1 MQLLDDRR
9 SGLPAGLTP
18 IGADRA
24 GLAVL
29 GKPIGAL
36 FARIRSLAAP
46 VSLDALTSALGIEDH
61 ASQAPLAAARLSELL
76 DALARLVACELA
88 CAAQALDLRPAR
100 ARGAGA
106 AATYERVR
114 THIAPL
120 DDDRSI
126 GDEVEALAASLR

>member
-1 MQLLDDRR
+1 MQLHDERR
-9 SGLPAGLTP
+9 SGLPPGLTP

-36 FARIRSLAAP
+36 FARIRSLAMP
-46 VSLDALTSALGIEDH
+46 VSLEPLPLALGIEDH

-76 DALARLVACELA
+76 DALARIIACELA

-114 THIAPL
+114 MHVAPL
-120 DDDRSI
+120 QDDGRS
-126 GDEVEALAASLR
+126 ATR